1 MPQNNCTTGGGVAG
15 VVVGGTCW
23 GRGGG
28 KGVVEASPASRNSRA
43 TNREELDRLAV
54 GTRDWGV

>member
-1 MPQNNCTTGGGVAG
+1 MAG